1 MLKTKMYVRC
11 PADQESMYEPRIF
24 VCGQI
29 INIDEFKRTVSVKVH
44 DPFGHLLFFE
54 DLPKGVIELP
64 LGSVD
69 RCSFFIGSIVV
80 YKGSSYKVLS
90 CQKCKDDYYKYYIQ
104 NFDDTS
110 VVKVPE
116 ADVIAAFNNG
126 QVDPCVQLKN
136 YEFQNPAWYLG
147 RAVVAKSMDILEN
160 SIYGFKELAGS
171 KIYLM
176 PHQVNTIMRCLQ
188 ESPCR
193 YMLADEVGM
202 GKTIEAISVYK
213 IYTMNQS
220 NKKALIV
227 VPQVLKEQWISEL
240 LLKFNIP
247 NGMGKNNNSV
257 TVKTLQE
264 LSEKDLFTDWD
275 FVIVDEVHKYL
286 FSQSEYEKLHKIS
299 TLAKN
304 ILLLSATPVQQK
316 KEEYLDLLRLLLP
329 QKYNSFSVEKFGK
342 LIAKQSKIIQKTAL
356 ILDDLGDFEEE
367 INSLAESAHDSEEC
381 EELFEE
387 IHEDLEEICDEL
399 DDDKLNELLQQI
411 KYENDDLGVY
421 TIKVIISYI
430 CSNYQIESNI
440 IRNRRKILES
450 TDEDVQLMASRDLI
464 ELTYLTDN
472 EGNPYEQLSYNVFA
486 HWIIKGLES
495 GILDVELDIKPLLS
509 RFFSSPWAF
518 YKQAKSSK
526 MDGSILD
533 NIRKWLESEQFN
545 VDHINDIL
553 DDPDKYAD
561 SYASRLVIVINALY
575 DDFYDQKIVLF
586 TNYAETFDVYR
597 KALTK
602 VFPEEE
608 VSFFGA
614 SMSTEEIELNA
625 YRFQTQDECRI
636 MLCDSTGGEG
646 RNFQCADYIVH
657 IDLPWDASAIEQRI
671 GRLDRL
677 ERDMSRPV
685 VYSVVVHTKDTFE
698 EALFSFFKDG
708 LKIFNHSLSGM
719 EIIMKEI
726 NDEIISAINDDF
738 KYGLFD
744 RIPKIVEL
752 ATTMRDAI
760 RKEQNFDAAGFI
772 YRPMYAELRKSIEY
786 YSQNENV
793 LFASTMSNWASL
805 AGFRGSEKKNGEI
818 TYSATSFSAKAAI
831 NSQLIPP
838 RWDEYLNTA
847 QNQFLMNVQNAYD
860 KSMARK
866 TQDRAIRGTFSRK
879 LAIENDY
886 LHFFAPGDEVFD
898 CIVDNAI
905 NSCKGCSSAF
915 ATFCRINWIGL
926 IFTWSIAPDTSYLLD
941 NGVSIYAMS
950 PYRNYLFSEQV
961 IIPVSIS
968 NVDELDDETIIREYT
983 EIINRGFNAKSNL
996 VHLGKRSHEARFLK
1010 DTIKGRNIDWFKEK
1024 FGGENWEDYVLSA
1037 RKYSHEK
1044 ALEILKK
1051 RSNIRG
1057 AREEMERTLS
1067 ARVANSEFYGLND
1080 EGIEQLK
1087 QTQKIV
1093 LDAIKH
1099 PKIHLESVSFIMMIG
1114 ERNE

>member
-1 MLKTKMYVRC
+1 MSVIIYTYRDPYKLKENKELWKEISSC
-11 PADQESMYEPRIF
+11 PYFCAAQTLVNGLKVVYGAAFQIGRVTTVKNLTDVLYEKWNGTACAVKQHADIDN
-24 VCGQI
+24 I
-29 INIDEFKRTVSVKVH
+29 IVNSSDITGISR
-44 DPFGHLLFFE
+44 
-54 DLPKGVIELP
+54 IELDN
-64 LGSVD
+64 VKK
-69 RCSFFIGSIVV
+69 SF
-80 YKGSSYKVLS
+80 L
-90 CQKCKDDYYKYYIQ
+90 
-104 NFDDTS
+104 
-110 VVKVPE
+110 
-116 ADVIAAFNNG
+116 FN
-126 QVDPCVQLKN
+126 
-136 YEFQNPAWYLG
+136 
-147 RAVVAKSMDILEN
+147 R
-160 SIYGFKELAGS
+160 
-171 KIYLM
+171 
-176 PHQVNTIMRCLQ
+176 
-188 ESPCR
+188 
-193 YMLADEVGM
+193 DEVFTSIRTM
-202 GKTIEAISVYK
+202 FELKMEPQNIVDKYLTPEQRFIVSVYK
-213 IYTMNQS
+213 KIRASEKVKDFCLEQDFTEEQI
-220 NKKALIV
+220 NKAIIKAMTTAKDNSSTKNEIEVETLDHIV
-227 VPQVLKEQWISEL
+227 IHGVHQFSPL
-240 LLKFNIP
+240 LLRAI
-247 NGMGKNNNSV
+247 
-257 TVKTLQE
+257 
-264 LSEKDLFTDWD
+264 
-275 FVIVDEVHKYL
+275 
-286 FSQSEYEKLHKIS
+286 
-299 TLAKN
+299 
-304 ILLLSATPVQQK
+304 
-316 KEEYLDLLRLLLP
+316 EE
-329 QKYNSFSVEKFGK
+329 
-342 LIAKQSKIIQKTAL
+342 IAKYK
-356 ILDDLGDFEEE
+356 
-367 INSLAESAHDSEEC
+367 
-381 EELFEE
+381 
-387 IHEDLEEICDEL
+387 
-399 DDDKLNELLQQI
+399 
-411 KYENDDLGVY
+411 
-421 TIKVIISYI
+421 KV
-430 CSNYQIESNI
+430 
-440 IRNRRKILES
+440 
-450 TDEDVQLMASRDLI
+450 
-464 ELTYLTDN
+464 
-472 EGNPYEQLSYNVFA
+472 
-486 HWIIKGLES
+486 
-495 GILDVELDIKPLLS
+495 
-509 RFFSSPWAF
+509 
-518 YKQAKSSK
+518 
-526 MDGSILD
+526 
-533 NIRKWLESEQFN
+533 
-545 VDHINDIL
+545 
-553 DDPDKYAD
+553 
-561 SYASRLVIVINALY
+561 
-575 DDFYDQKIVLF
+575 
-586 TNYAETFDVYR
+586 
-597 KALTK
+597 
-602 VFPEEE
+602 
-608 VSFFGA
+608 
-614 SMSTEEIELNA
+614 
-625 YRFQTQDECRI
+625 
-636 MLCDSTGGEG
+636 
-646 RNFQCADYIVH
+646 
-657 IDLPWDASAIEQRI
+657 
-671 GRLDRL
+671 
-677 ERDMSRPV
+677 
-685 VYSVVVHTKDTFE
+685 
-698 EALFSFFKDG
+698 
-708 LKIFNHSLSGM
+708 
-719 EIIMKEI
+719 
-726 NDEIISAINDDF
+726 
-738 KYGLFD
+738 
-744 RIPKIVEL
+744 PKIVEL

-772 YRPMYAELRKSIEY
+772 YRPMYAELRKLIEY